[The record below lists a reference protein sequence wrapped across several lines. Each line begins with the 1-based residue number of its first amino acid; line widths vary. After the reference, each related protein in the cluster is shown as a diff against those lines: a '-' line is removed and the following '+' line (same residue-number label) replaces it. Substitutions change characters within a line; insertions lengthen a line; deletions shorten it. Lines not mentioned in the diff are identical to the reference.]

1 MEGVRRVSKR
11 RRAVGAV
18 ALLGLSLLGVPM
30 IAAGPASAVAVSP
43 PRAVTPTVVKPILPQ
58 NALRVSSNLAQKL
71 LSRPVG
77 SPRAASVSPVPQY
90 FPACYGD
97 SRNMVPVGG
106 PLDPASFGAF
116 YNCSQQ
122 EWTFE
127 VQTADSWAPSALGF
141 WGVGI
146 NVDGNFSVCNGL
158 EYIAGVEQ
166 VAPGQFEAVVG
177 PIDSS
182 TCADDQI
189 AFAATVTMTPNTAA
203 VSFPWSDIGNASSLI
218 WYGQLQSASELGTN
232 SENNVP
238 SATFDDA
245 GFMGYALDSIPPPT
259 PPNCSASAAGSTEV
273 VKTGDSERAAAVL
286 RRSGFAGVHDYGEG
300 VVSFSG
306 STAPAQSAL
315 AAAGLTA
322 QVSPEHLYH
331 TENIAVPQTGTT
343 TPPNDPQYSTQWN
356 LPAINASGAWA
367 VTTGNNIVVADVDTG
382 VDYTHED
389 LPSPQLVPGI
399 DETTATPTVINNA
412 SGNTDSNGHGTAVA
426 GVIAAATNNGKGLAS
441 LGWHTSVMP
450 VKASTDGSFASAA
463 IAAGIMYAADNG
475 ARIINL
481 SLGGPCP
488 DSTMQSAIE
497 YAQGKGVLVVAA
509 AGNEAL
515 APAVNSEGAYDY
527 PSYPAAYPGV
537 VAVGATGQDGYRAAY
552 SDTGSYVALV
562 APGGGGDST
571 TDAVPVLQAGGGY
584 MAELGTSFAAPQVA
598 AAAALILSV
607 NPNLTPDEV
616 TELLTGSATGLG
628 PPGDNIE
635 YGAGILN
642 ASAALND
649 TPPTTAGFGTY
660 TSLVPA
666 RILDTRKGIGAPRA
680 KVGPGQ
686 SINLTV
692 DGAGGIPASGVA
704 AVVLNVAV
712 TNTTAPS
719 FVTVWPTGQ
728 PRPNSSNI
736 NFLANQTVPN
746 LVTVKVGSSG
756 RVSLFNASGSTDVI
770 ADVAGYYGDGT
781 GAVGS
786 TFVPLTPFRLLDTRK
801 VSAGP
806 VVAGVP
812 RSLPIAGVDGV
823 PASATGVVLNVTVTG
838 ATAPSFLTV
847 YPDQTTEPVVSNLNY
862 GPGQTVPNLVNA
874 KLGADGAVSIAN
886 AAGSV
891 QVIVDLEGY
900 FTASGDTS
908 GSRFF
913 PLVNHRILDTRSNIG
928 GYYTP
933 VGPNASIPVTVVG
946 QGGVLDGAA
955 AAVMNTSV
963 TGPTAPSFLTVY
975 PDGVGRP
982 NAANLNFTASQTIAN
997 LVSATIGGD
1006 GEVDIYNNQGS
1017 VNTIADVVGWYG
1029 PAGT

>member
-1 MEGVRRVSKR
+1 MHR
-11 RRAVGAV
+11 
-18 ALLGLSLLGVPM
+18 
-30 IAAGPASAVAVSP
+30 AAGVLAVLGSVMIGMPLVMAGSASADAVSP
-43 PRAVTPTVVKPILPQ
+43 RASTPRLHMSVAASPRMIQ
-58 NALRVSSNLAQKL
+58 SVSHLGQGV
-71 LSRPVG
+71 LSKATTG
-77 SPRAASVSPVPQY
+77 ARAASVSPVPSY
-90 FPACYGD
+90 LPACYGD
-97 SRNMVPVGG
+97 SRNMATVGG
-106 PLDPASFGAF
+106 ALDPASFGAF

-127 VQTADSWAPSALGF
+127 VQTADAWAPSALGD
-141 WGVGI
+141 WVVGI
-146 NVDGNFSVCNGL
+146 NVDGNINNNCGGWEDAAL
-158 EYIAGVEQ
+158 
-166 VAPGQFEAVVG
+166 VAQTGTPGQFVEEIGTV
-177 PIDSS
+177 DSS
-182 TCADDQI
+182 CNFVPLYQSL
-189 AFAATVTMTPNTAA
+189 
-203 VSFPWSDIGNASSLI
+203 SFVITSNSVAISLPWSTIGDSSSLA
-218 WYGQLQSASELGTN
+218 WSGLLQTRAEEEAAAPGDV
-232 SENNVP
+232 VP
-238 SATFDDA
+238 SLDFVDDRL
-245 GFMGYALDSIPPPT
+245 MGGVYESVPPPT
-259 PPNCSASAAGSTEV
+259 PLNCSTSAAGSTEV
-273 VKTGDSERAAAVL
+273 VKTGNSERAAAVL

-306 STAPAQSAL
+306 SAAPAQSAL

-331 TENIAVPQTGTT
+331 TENIAAPQTGTT
-343 TPPNDPQYSTQWN
+343 TAPNDPQYSSQWN

-399 DETTATPTVINNA
+399 DETTATPTVINDA
-412 SGNTDSNGHGTAVA
+412 SGNTDTNGHGTAVA
-426 GVIAAATNNGKGLAS
+426 GVIAASTNNGKGLAS

-450 VKASTDGSFASAA
+450 VKASTDGSFTSAA

-475 ARIINL
+475 ARVINL

-488 DSTMQSAIE
+488 DPTMQSAIE

-515 APAVNSEGAYDY
+515 FPAVDPEGDYDY

-584 MAELGTSFAAPQVA
+584 TAELGTSFAAPQVA

-607 NPNLTPDEV
+607 NPNLTPNEV

-666 RILDTRKGIGAPRA
+666 RILDTRKGIGAPQA

-781 GAVGS
+781 GAAGS
-786 TFVPLTPFRLLDTRK
+786 TYVPLTPFRLLDTRK
-801 VSAGP
+801 VPAGP
-806 VVAGVP
+806 VVAGAP
-812 RSLPIAGVDGV
+812 RSLPITGVDGV

-847 YPDQTTEPVVSNLNY
+847 YPDQTTAPVVSNLNY

-913 PLVNHRILDTRSNIG
+913 PVVNHRILDTRSNIG

-982 NAANLNFTASQTIAN
+982 NAANLNFGASQTIAN